1 MRAIGGMNS
10 HTGEMNGWLLVAIGA
25 IGFAGY
31 YRRDLYVRP
40 QINCTG
46 PCGGSGGRN
55 FASPFNKNAFG
66 DCVCVKAGTPGKEP
80 RPATLWAM
88 RLGIISTPPQLVYL
102 ASSGRGGKMWGE
114 K

>member
-1 MRAIGGMNS
+1 MHG
-10 HTGEMNGWLLVAIGA
+10 LLVFVLAA
-25 IGFAGY
+25 VALVLY
-31 YRRDLYVRP
+31 YRRDLYKRP

-66 DCVCVKAGTPGKEP
+66 DCVCVGRGTPGKEP
-80 RPATLWAM
+80 RPATVRAM
-88 RLGIISTPPQLVYL
+88 RLGLISTPPQLVYL
-102 ASSGRGGKMWGE
+102 ASAGRGGKMWGQ